1 MPTCVRWS
9 GRCNMNRKVSI
20 IVPVYRA
27 ADTVERCVSSLVN
40 GDYPDLEILLIED
53 CSPDDS
59 WAVCQRLADTYP
71 CVRAFR
77 NEKNSGPS
85 ATRNRG
91 LEEMTGQYLM
101 FVDSDD
107 WVEPNYVSAFV
118 DIYLQHHPDLIVCGF
133 LNHNEIRD
141 SYTECFGWKEQS
153 RVIPKSMKQE
163 LLTLYHGRLLQQI
176 WNKFFL
182 TDIIRRHNIR
192 FDTSLRMG
200 EDFRFLLNY
209 LQQVSGDQLILLN
222 LPLYHYIRC
231 SANSLMSQFGDG
243 KIEEALKNLQML
255 YRLTGMEETEIQQQL
270 QKDREAQMSLWAY
283 LIMHN
288 VGMKNAE
295 KKRLILAMDETGGR
309 KRYRRQLTIYC
320 KERVLALVKKM
331 KLR

>member
-1 MPTCVRWS
+1 
-9 GRCNMNRKVSI
+9 MNRKVSV

-40 GDYPDLEILLIED
+40 GDYPDLEILLVED

-59 WAVCQRLADTYP
+59 WVICQRLEETYP

-77 NEKNSGPS
+77 NERNSGPS

-107 WVEPNYVSAFV
+107 WVEPNYVSSFV
-118 DIYLQHHPDLIVCGF
+118 DIHLQYHPDLIVCGYI
-133 LNHNEIRD
+133 NHEEVQNTSAER
-141 SYTECFGWKEQS
+141 FGWKEQS
-153 RVIPKSMKQE
+153 ALIQKALKQE
-163 LLTLYHGRLLQQI
+163 LLPLYHGRLLQQI

-182 TDIIRRHNIR
+182 TDIIRRNNIR

-200 EDFRFLLNY
+200 EDFRFLLSY
-209 LQQVSGDQLILLN
+209 LQYTSLEQLILLN
-222 LPLYHYIRC
+222 SPLYHYIRC

-243 KIEEALKNLQML
+243 KLEEAIKNLELL
-255 YRLTGMEETEIQQQL
+255 YRLIGMEEAELQRRLQQ
-270 QKDREAQMSLWAY
+270 DRENQMSLWAY

-288 VGMKNAE
+288 IGMKRTQ
-295 KKRLILAMDETGGR
+295 KKRLILAMDPAQGK
-309 KRYRRQLTIYC
+309 KRYWRNLCLYR
-320 KERVLALVKKM
+320 KERIAMFVKQ
-331 KLR
+331 LGVR